1 MLNQEKRKA
10 LESLVGADIAD
21 QLVSALQGREKSAQA
36 SGTSYKAMEP
46 TSSELHD
53 MIADILGAS
62 EKSAVAEKC
71 TPGTKDGKYMAKE
84 RKAEDEEEMMEDE
97 EEMAEDEEEGIES
110 LLTADEID
118 MLADAV
124 AKRLMSSMDEMK
136 TKMDALDQEMK
147 TRGYGR
153 MKSDNSEVLSTLKSY
168 TESQED
174 FSEALVSILE
184 EVNARL
190 KSIEEHQKKDGHVA
204 STSLA
209 NVLKSADGRMANMT
223 AQEAA
228 AYNLWF
234 QNQ

>member
-1 MLNQEKRKA
+1 MLNREKRKA
-10 LESLVGADIAD
+10 LESLVGADVAN
-21 QLVSALQGREKSAQA
+21 QLVTALQGREKSAQA
-36 SGTSYKAMEP
+36 DGVSYKAMEP
-46 TSSELHD
+46 GSDELYD
-53 MIADILGAS
+53 MIAGILGES
-62 EKSAVAEKC
+62 EKSAVTEKC
-71 TPGTKDGKYMAKE
+71 TPGTKDGKYMAKDT
-84 RKAEDEEEMMEDE
+84 KAEDEEEAE
-97 EEMAEDEEEGIES
+97 EEEIEEDEEEGIES

-136 TKMDALDQEMK
+136 SKMDALDQEMK

-153 MKSDNSEVLSTLKSY
+153 MKSSNDDQVLSTLKSY

-190 KSIEEHQKKDGHVA
+190 KSIEDHQKSEGHVA

-209 NVLKSADGRMANMT
+209 NVLKSSDGRMANMS

-228 AYNLWF
+228 AYNMWF

>member
-1 MLNQEKRKA
+1 MLNREKRKA
-10 LESLVGADIAD
+10 LESLVGADVAD
-21 QLVSALQGREKSAQA
+21 QLVTALQGREKSAQA
-36 SGTSYKAMEP
+36 DGVSYKAMEP
-46 TSSELHD
+46 GSDELYD
-53 MIADILGAS
+53 MIADILGES
-62 EKSAVAEKC
+62 EKSAVTEKC
-71 TPGTKDGKYMAKE
+71 TPGTKDGKFMGKDT
-84 RKAEDEEEMMEDE
+84 KAEEDDTESADDDTEEDDEES
-97 EEMAEDEEEGIES
+97 IES

-118 MLADAV
+118 MLAEAV
-124 AKRLMSSMDEMK
+124 AARLMSSMDEMK
-136 TKMDALDQEMK
+136 SKMDALDQEMK

-153 MKSDNSEVLSTLKSY
+153 MKSSDDQVLSTLKSY

-190 KSIEEHQKKDGHVA
+190 KSIEDHQKSEGHVA

-209 NVLKSADGRMANMT
+209 NVLKSSDGRMSNMS

-228 AYNLWF
+228 AYNMWF

>member
-1 MLNQEKRKA
+1 MLNREKRKA
-10 LESLVGADIAD
+10 LESLVGADVAN
-21 QLVSALQGREKSAQA
+21 QLVTALQGREKSAQA
-36 SGTSYKAMEP
+36 DGVSYKAMEP
-46 TSSELHD
+46 GSDELYD
-53 MIADILGAS
+53 MIADILGES
-62 EKSAVAEKC
+62 EKSAVTEKC
-71 TPGTKDGKYMAKE
+71 TPGTKDGKYMAKDT
-84 RKAEDEEEMMEDE
+84 KAEDEEEAE
-97 EEMAEDEEEGIES
+97 EEEIEEDEEEGIES

-136 TKMDALDQEMK
+136 SKMDALDQEMK

-153 MKSDNSEVLSTLKSY
+153 MKSSNDDQVLSTLKSY

-190 KSIEEHQKKDGHVA
+190 KSIEDHQKSEGHVA

-209 NVLKSADGRMANMT
+209 NVLKSSDGRMSNMS

-228 AYNLWF
+228 AYNMWF

>member
-10 LESLVGADIAD
+10 LEALVGADVAD
-21 QLVSALQGREKSAQA
+21 QLVSALQGREKSAQT
-36 SGTSYKAMEP
+36 SGVSYKAMEP
-46 TSSELHD
+46 GSDELYD
-53 MIADILGAS
+53 MIADILGSS

-71 TPGTKDGKYMAKE
+71 TPGTKDGKYMGKE

-97 EEMAEDEEEGIES
+97 EMFEDEGEGIES

-209 NVLKSADGRMANMT
+209 SVLKSADGRMANMT

>member
-1 MLNQEKRKA
+1 
-10 LESLVGADIAD
+10 
-21 QLVSALQGREKSAQA
+21 
-36 SGTSYKAMEP
+36 
-46 TSSELHD
+46 
-53 MIADILGAS
+53 
-62 EKSAVAEKC
+62 
-71 TPGTKDGKYMAKE
+71 MAKDT
-84 RKAEDEEEMMEDE
+84 KAEDEEEAE
-97 EEMAEDEEEGIES
+97 EEEIEEDEEEGIES

-118 MLADAV
+118 MLAEAV
-124 AKRLMSSMDEMK
+124 AARLMSSMDEMK
-136 TKMDALDQEMK
+136 SKMDALDQEMK

-153 MKSDNSEVLSTLKSY
+153 MKSSNDDQVLSTLKSY

-190 KSIEEHQKKDGHVA
+190 KSIEDHQKSEGHVA

-209 NVLKSADGRMANMT
+209 NVLKSSDGRMANMS

-228 AYNLWF
+228 AYNMWF